1 VHLGRRV
8 VTSGSVV
15 GGRYK
20 LEKKLRGA
28 PESEL
33 WWAADQR
40 LGRPVMLRLASD
52 GADLSSVV
60 KASARLGHPNVVRV
74 LDAGREETAS
84 FVVTE
89 PALGLDLA
97 EVVRRSGPL
106 RPVEAAI
113 IGAQAADALAAAAR
127 VGVRMAPI
135 DPWSIWL
142 SPEGVTKLPVPLG
155 VEARGRSHRRA
166 HETVP
171 EPGPDDVR
179 ALVAAVSGVDGRLV
193 ARHRSPEKSSVPA
206 WLDDYAKPVQSSP
219 AQSKPAQG
227 GATPQADAV
236 SPETDRVAAL
246 EALRDELLDHAGLA
260 GRRVPEALA
269 RLALVV
275 DGSAHLAVPDESR
288 RRRERT
294 ATRARDQIGSRRHRR
309 GPLFGVG
316 VVVVLLAAGL
326 AATSAGTS
334 ASHAA
339 SASSKPTD
347 GPSKATGQVPAAVE
361 AASGSLPLQ
370 GAEAFDPPPG
380 NGHENQALLPA
391 VTEADPSE
399 PWHTDI
405 YANRRFGNLTSGVG
419 VILELAEPARL
430 SSVSFVT
437 TTLGWRGEVFV
448 AGALQPTTLVGW
460 GAPVALIP
468 TVRQGKVSV
477 SLPRVDA
484 RRVLIWFDH
493 LGPAR
498 EVSVEDAQVFGRPTA
513 G

>member
-1 VHLGRRV
+1 MHLGRRV

-294 ATRARDQIGSRRHRR
+294 ATRARDQIGS
-309 GPLFGVG
+309 
-316 VVVVLLAAGL
+316 
-326 AATSAGTS
+326 
-334 ASHAA
+334 
-339 SASSKPTD
+339 KPTD

-405 YANRRFGNLTSGVG
+405 YANRRFGNLTPGVG